1 MVSTAQCAKQST
13 KDWNCK
19 SPRFSLNQWSVIVL
33 NWTEILGT
41 ARFLPERIYRWLPS
55 YLRPKNHHLIMH
67 QQQQQQQRSE
77 MVSLKT
83 EEQQWSITNFSTL
96 YFRGP
101 ITRRRRIVMM
111 MIAIWVE
118 IGKFLPLSRTFMSP
132 NVFFF
137 LSLRYGEGDAQQC
150 VHVYESSFFGSTNLT
165 IIIFLFYHANMSLYC
180 CRHNL
185 A

>member
-101 ITRRRRIVMM
+101 ITRRRRIMM
-111 MIAIWVE
+111 IIAIWVE